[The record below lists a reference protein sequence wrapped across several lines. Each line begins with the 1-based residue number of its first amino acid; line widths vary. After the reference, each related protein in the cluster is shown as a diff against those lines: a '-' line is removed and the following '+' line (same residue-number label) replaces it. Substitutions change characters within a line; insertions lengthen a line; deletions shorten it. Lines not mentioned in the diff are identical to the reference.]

1 MFEAA
6 LKREFPVTLRP
17 PQALAPSF
25 SRDTGLNL
33 LEYELMAERAD
44 SLGRHGLKVEK
55 AIEGLSAIDAQM
67 PPEKREEL
75 LNDAADVVW
84 AFFIQREICGLRS
97 NRDAIQRY
105 GVPKEVVARLGII
118 RRPKTR

>member
-1 MFEAA
+1 MI
-6 LKREFPVTLRP
+6 VRP

-33 LEYELMAERAD
+33 LEYELMAERTD

-55 AIEGLSAIDAQM
+55 AIAALAALNAET

-105 GVPKEVVARLGII
+105 GIPKEVVARLGII
-118 RRPKTR
+118 RPRKTP